1 MPATRNDIREVHA
14 GSLPVLE
21 DLLWE
26 WVTLQERTAR
36 LWGWKDPLWWCSE
49 RASLG
54 GFAGAVW
61 RVGGIV
67 LEEYP
72 TDKLSRIHAGRQRTN
87 PIGRGD
93 MDFTLEGVDY
103 VIEAKQCWPGLSRPS
118 FPYIQSC
125 LAEAEKDVRRAIAPT
140 RCRRL
145 AVVFAA
151 PSSIRADSID
161 ERILDWLEAARDI
174 KRCAFACVFPSRT
187 RALVWRQDSRIYPGA
202 AIFLKAVRSRDR

>member
-1 MPATRNDIREVHA
+1 MAAPRNDIKDVCA
-14 GSLPVLE
+14 GPLSDLE

-36 LWGWKDPLWWCSE
+36 LWGWKEPLWWCSE

-72 TDKLSRIHAGRQRTN
+72 TEKLSRIHARRHRAN

-93 MDFTLEGVDY
+93 MDFTLGGVDY
-103 VIEAKQCWPGLSRPS
+103 IVEGKQCWPGLSRQS
-118 FPYIQSC
+118 LPYIESY
-125 LAEAEKDVRRAIAPT
+125 LAKAEEDVRLAIAPT
-140 RCRRL
+140 RHRRL
-145 AVVFAA
+145 AVVL
-151 PSSIRADSID
+151 PR
-161 ERILDWLEAARDI
+161 RL
-174 KRCAFACVFPSRT
+174 
-187 RALVWRQDSRIYPGA
+187 
-202 AIFLKAVRSRDR
+202 

>member
-1 MPATRNDIREVHA
+1 MPATQTDIKEVRA
-14 GSLPVLE
+14 GPLSSLE

-36 LWGWKDPLWWCSE
+36 LWGWKDPLWWSGE

-54 GFAGAVW
+54 GFAGAIW

-72 TDKLSRIHAGRQRTN
+72 TQKVSRIRAGRQQTN
-87 PIGRGD
+87 AIGRGD
-93 MDFTLEGVDY
+93 MDFTLASVDF
-103 VIEAKQCWPGLSRPS
+103 VVEAKQCWPGLTRQSL
-118 FPYIQSC
+118 PYIESC
-125 LAEAEKDVRRAIAPT
+125 VADAERDVRLATAP
-140 RCRRL
+140 RQYQRL

-161 ERILDWLEAARDI
+161 ERVLDWVDTARAI
-174 KRCAFACVFPSRT
+174 KGCAFACVFPGRT
-187 RALVWRQDSRIYPGA
+187 RTLRWPQDSRIYPGA
-202 AIFLKAVRSRDR
+202 AIFIKRVSSRSR